1 MTRMS
6 KQEKRRHVYK
16 KKKHYPAEKTGS
28 LKDNLSLGYKEH
40 TNALAEKANTSVF
53 IGKVK

>member
-6 KQEKRRHVYK
+6 KKEKRRHVYPK
-16 KKKHYPAEKTGS
+16 RRHYPSEKTGS